1 MNQFYGEIPLATS
14 PKVQQIAKPLGIFTK
29 TQVIHAPQGFQRIHD
44 FLLQDQSAKLLPR
57 ERVGNCLKKR
67 IDKDKLREVK
77 YNESRKK
84 AHWANVQRCG
94 SIWSCP
100 VCAKQITEKRREELK
115 KAVHTWQ
122 TRHQGAIQLLT
133 LTFSHSKLES
143 LKSLLERQKKAYKIF
158 LETTKVKN
166 ILKKMGVVHKVRS
179 FEVTYGDNG
188 WHPHFHILMFN
199 KYIFVSADLKK
210 NLSELWI
217 KACVSAG
224 LSAPSMKHGLDL
236 RDGKYASQYVSKWG
250 LEHELTKG
258 HIKKGKENS
267 LTPFDLLQL
276 SIEDEEV
283 FFKKPS
289 KLFQEFAISVKG
301 SRQLVWSRGL
311 KQLLKIEDKTDEEL
325 AEETENEAIS
335 LRTVDE
341 YIFSLL
347 CHYQKR
353 HHFLKA
359 LEDDWENGC
368 FGTGSA
374 ENLLIELLELET
386 TRLSEVA

>member
-1 MNQFYGEIPLATS
+1 MNIFYGENPSLS
-14 PKVQQIAKPLGIFTK
+14 SYKSVKNDHSLGTFTK
-29 TQVIHAPQGFQRIHD
+29 SQVIPAQQGFQRIHN

-77 YNESRKK
+77 YSESRKK
-84 AHWANVQRCG
+84 AHWSNVQRCG

-115 KAVHTWQ
+115 TAVNTWK
-122 TRHQGAIQLLT
+122 TVHGGSIQLLT
-133 LTFSHSKLES
+133 LTFSHSKLET

-158 LETTKVKN
+158 LETTKVK
-166 ILKKMGVVHKVRS
+166 ILLKKMGVSHKVRS

-199 KYIFVSADLKK
+199 KFILISADLKK

-217 KACVSAG
+217 KACIRAG

-236 RDGKYASQYVSKWG
+236 RDGTYAQEYVSKWG
-250 LEHELTKG
+250 IEHELTKG
-258 HIKKGKENS
+258 HIKKGKQNS

-276 SIEDEEV
+276 SIEDIEV
-283 FFKKPS
+283 FQKKPS

-301 SRQLVWSRGL
+301 ARQLVWSRGL
-311 KQLLKIEDKTDEEL
+311 KQLLDIQEKTDEEL
-325 AEETENEAIS
+325 AKETENEAIT

-353 HHFLKA
+353 HIFLKA
-359 LEDDWENGC
+359 LEDDFEAGC
-368 FGTGSA
+368 FGFGSA
-374 ENLLIELLELET
+374 ENLLIEILELET
-386 TRLSEVA
+386 NKSKEI